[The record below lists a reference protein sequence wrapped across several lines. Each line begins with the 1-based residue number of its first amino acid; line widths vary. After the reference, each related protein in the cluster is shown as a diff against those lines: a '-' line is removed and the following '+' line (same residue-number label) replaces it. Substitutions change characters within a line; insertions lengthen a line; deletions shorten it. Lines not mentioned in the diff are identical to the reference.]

1 MPRPTKRVQL
11 TLKQSNNQLIQ
22 LNIKDR
28 LKAFGD
34 KGDEA
39 ILKEIIQLQTHQAIM
54 QLYYATKKI
63 RQYSRKLRKLHMWQ
77 ALMPQN
83 KEEISDDERR
93 QSLHFLMFQTNLD
106 GSINAWGCADGWPQ
120 MLYTDKEGINS
131 LHTCQALMPR
141 NKEEM

>member
-1 MPRPTKRVQL
+1 MPRPTKKVQL

-63 RQYSRKLRKLHMWQ
+63 RQYSRKLRQLHM
-77 ALMPQN
+77 
-83 KEEISDDERR
+83 
-93 QSLHFLMFQTNLD
+93 
-106 GSINAWGCADGWPQ
+106 
-120 MLYTDKEGINS
+120 
-131 LHTCQALMPR
+131 
-141 NKEEM
+141 